1 MGKNQLNGI
10 LALMRPAHYIKNLF
24 VILPLFFSGRIS
36 DLQLFENSLL
46 AFVSFCLIASSV
58 YIFNDIFDI
67 DEDRIHPQ
75 NKKRPIASGT
85 VSVRLAYLLD
95 VSFSL
100 AGLLIAW
107 QVNIKLFYVVIGY
120 KFLNIVYTLIIK
132 KIAIMDVMVLS
143 LGFVIRLFAGAVTT
157 GVHLTEWI
165 IIMTYLLSL
174 LIVLGKRRNDVI
186 IFEQQDIVLRKVVN
200 GYNSLFLNQV
210 MVLLSSVIIVAYIM
224 YTVSPEIH
232 SRLGT
237 EYLFVTV
244 FWVVA
249 GVLRYLQLLFVF
261 KANDNPVR
269 LFLKDN
275 PLKLIMLAWFL
286 NFFYFLY
293 LH

>member
-1 MGKNQLNGI
+1 
-10 LALMRPAHYIKNLF
+10 
-24 VILPLFFSGRIS
+24 
-36 DLQLFENSLL
+36 
-46 AFVSFCLIASSV
+46 
-58 YIFNDIFDI
+58 
-67 DEDRIHPQ
+67 
-75 NKKRPIASGT
+75 
-85 VSVRLAYLLD
+85 
-95 VSFSL
+95 
-100 AGLLIAW
+100 
-107 QVNIKLFYVVIGY
+107 
-120 KFLNIVYTLIIK
+120 
-132 KIAIMDVMVLS
+132 
-143 LGFVIRLFAGAVTT
+143 
-157 GVHLTEWI
+157 
-165 IIMTYLLSL
+165 
-174 LIVLGKRRNDVI
+174 VI

>member
-67 DEDRIHPQ
+67 DEDRIHPK
-75 NKKRPIASGT
+75 NKKRPIASGA
-85 VSVRLAYLLD
+85 VSVRLAFWLD
-95 VSFSL
+95 ASLSL
-100 AGLLIAW
+100 AGLLIAG
-107 QVNIKLFYVVIGY
+107 QVNIQLLYVVLGY
-120 KFLNIVYTLIIK
+120 KSLNIVYTLIIK